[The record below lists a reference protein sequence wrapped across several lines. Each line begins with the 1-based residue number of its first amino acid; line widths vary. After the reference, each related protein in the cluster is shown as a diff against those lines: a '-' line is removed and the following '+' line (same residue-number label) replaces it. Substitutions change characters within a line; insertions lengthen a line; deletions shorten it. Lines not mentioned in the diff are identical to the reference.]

1 MKTIERTTFANVISD
16 LVDLSELK
24 QINLIT
30 IMRLFVYYQGP
41 ATVIQLGDPAW
52 TSVGGKS
59 NKL

>member
-24 QINLIT
+24 QIDLIT
-30 IMRLFVYYQGP
+30 IMRLFVYYQGL
-41 ATVIQLGDPAW
+41 AMEIQLGDPAW
-52 TSVGGKS
+52 TSVGGKG

>member
-24 QINLIT
+24 QIYLIT
-30 IMRLFVYYQGP
+30 IMLLFVYYQGP
-41 ATVIQLGDPAW
+41 ATVIQLGDPALA
-52 TSVGGKS
+52 SVGGNT